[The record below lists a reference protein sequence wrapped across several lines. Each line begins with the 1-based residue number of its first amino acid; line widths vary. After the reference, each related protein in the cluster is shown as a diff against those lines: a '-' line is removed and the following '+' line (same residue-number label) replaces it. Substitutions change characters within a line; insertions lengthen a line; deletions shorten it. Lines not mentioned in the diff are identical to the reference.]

1 MASDEIE
8 VPKDV
13 RPFMLEGAEETNLGK
28 KNGAIRQF
36 RYGNLH
42 IREYDD
48 KYLVHMDKVDPRKD
62 PLGHL
67 VKDAPEILVG
77 ITSGIVVAKK
87 VSSSVY
93 KLQKNMPFAKS
104 TSIFAG
110 LVASVFAGYAGYTI
124 TKKLKE
130 F

>member
-13 RPFMLEGAEETNLGK
+13 RPFMLEDAEETNLGQ

-42 IREYDD
+42 IREYED
-48 KYLVHMDKVDPRKD
+48 KYLVHMDKVDPRHD

-67 VKDAPEILVG
+67 IHDAPEFLAG
-77 ITSGIVVAKK
+77 MAAGYLGWKK
-87 VSSSVY
+87 VTSEVY
-93 KLQKNMPFAKS
+93 RTHKGKPFAAVG
-104 TSIFAG
+104 AG
-110 LVASVFAGYAGYTI
+110 LAGLAASVISGYVGYSFV
-124 TKKLKE
+124 KKLKD

>member
-8 VPKDV
+8 VPKEV
-13 RPFMLEGAEETNLGK
+13 RPFMLEGAEETKLGQ

-42 IREYDD
+42 IREYED
-48 KYLVHMDKVDPRKD
+48 KYLVHVDKVDPRND

-67 VKDAPEILVG
+67 IHDAPEFLIG
-77 ITSGIVVAKK
+77 IASAYLGGKK
-87 VSSSVY
+87 VAFEVY
-93 KLQKNMPFAKS
+93 KLQKNKPFAEI
-104 TSIFAG
+104 TAGITGLLASIATG
-110 LVASVFAGYAGYTI
+110 YMGYSLV
-124 TKKLKE
+124 KKLRD

>member
-8 VPKDV
+8 VPKEV
-13 RPFMLEGAEETNLGK
+13 RPFMLEGAEETKLGQ

-42 IREYDD
+42 IREYED
-48 KYLVHMDKVDPRKD
+48 KYLVHVDKVDPRND

-67 VKDAPEILVG
+67 IHDAPEFLIG
-77 ITSGIVVAKK
+77 IASAYWSGKK
-87 VSSSVY
+87 VASEVY
-93 KLQKNMPFAKS
+93 KLQKNKPFAEI
-104 TSIFAG
+104 TAGITGLLASIATG
-110 LVASVFAGYAGYTI
+110 YMGYSLV
-124 TKKLKE
+124 KKLKD

>member
-13 RPFMLEGAEETNLGK
+13 RPFMLENAEETNLGQ

-42 IREYDD
+42 IREYED
-48 KYLVHMDKVDPRKD
+48 KYLVHMDKVDPRND
-62 PLGHL
+62 PVGHL
-67 VKDAPEILVG
+67 VHDAPEFLIGLASAYFGGKKIAAEVYKRQRNKPFAAIG
-77 ITSGIVVAKK
+77 AGVAGLLGSVVAGYLGY
-87 VSSSVY
+87 SV
-93 KLQKNMPFAKS
+93 
-104 TSIFAG
+104 
-110 LVASVFAGYAGYTI
+110 V
-124 TKKLKE
+124 KKLKD

>member
-8 VPKDV
+8 VPKEV
-13 RPFMLEGAEETNLGK
+13 RPFMLEGAEETKLGQ

-42 IREYDD
+42 IREYED
-48 KYLVHMDKVDPRKD
+48 KYLVHVDKVDPRND

-67 VKDAPEILVG
+67 IHDAPEFLVG
-77 ITSGIVVAKK
+77 IASAYLGGKK
-87 VSSSVY
+87 VASEVY
-93 KLQKNMPFAKS
+93 KLQKNRPFAGV
-104 TSIFAG
+104 TAGVTGLLASIA
-110 LVASVFAGYAGYTI
+110 AGYMGYSLV
-124 TKKLKE
+124 KKLKD